1 MKSQVTLRKMSVFFK
16 IIFESY
22 KFIPKMVARNLFG
35 LASAF
40 HFKTKNCLE
49 NVTFHSRYYVI
60 AKEIVFPFCS

>member
-1 MKSQVTLRKMSVFFK
+1 
-16 IIFESY
+16 
-22 KFIPKMVARNLFG
+22 MVARNLFG

-60 AKEIVFPFCS
+60 AKEIVFPFCSWFVSCISILIQKLEYIW